1 MRSGQ
6 TCSFP
11 MAASP
16 PLGRVAQLRLFP
28 GSATTVWEA
37 VIARTLTP
45 GDRVLVL
52 DAWPLSTL
60 WADIAD
66 RLGLV
71 VETVGPG
78 TSEAG
83 LARHLGADRFG
94 RIKAVLIVQTEAEG
108 RAPTDI
114 ASLRRALDSAFH
126 DALIFVDA
134 SMSADSGPLDACCA
148 DIVVSDARAGLA
160 RLSAPAPSACPAPAP
175 RRPFAAE

>member
-16 PLGRVAQLRLFP
+16 PPGRVAQLRLFP

-52 DAWPLSTL
+52 DAGPLSTL

-94 RIKAVLIVQTEAEG
+94 RIKAVFIVQTEAEG

-126 DALIFVDA
+126 DALLFVDA
-134 SMSADSGPLDACCA
+134 SMSADPGPLDARCA
-148 DIVVSDARAGLA
+148 DIVVADAQAGLA
-160 RLSAPAPSACPAPAP
+160 RLARPVPATAKAITP
-175 RRPFAAE
+175 RRPHAVE